1 MGLDRLA
8 RVLDGF
14 GFSGPF
20 DAPSEAALVDERVV
34 RALALGSASDD
45 CAVAVEV
52 GVGAFLVILEKAKME
67 VSIYSYSAA
76 RELTYFDVVG
86 FFSW

>member
-1 MGLDRLA
+1 
-8 RVLDGF
+8 
-14 GFSGPF
+14 
-20 DAPSEAALVDERVV
+20 
-34 RALALGSASDD
+34 
-45 CAVAVEV
+45 VAVEV